1 MFRGR
6 LNETVQTATNQAMQ
20 TEVVV
25 ARLNGQELNNTQR
38 KLLRSALNSPAVQDV
53 IFTFMKK
60 QTGGIDSNS
69 KNAYDEINTIGGN
82 NHGRETALWNLQNQR
97 VDGSLS
103 ISQAQT
109 RAAAEDRSGVPGT
122 LRENGSTPYETLP
135 TARRGL
141 ISEVDTFSKDG

>member
-1 MFRGR
+1 MSRGR

-20 TEVVV
+20 TEVAKQLASKGISPKKADGIAKAIV
-25 ARLNGQELNNTQR
+25 ARINGQELNNTQR

-60 QTGGIDSNS
+60 QTGGVDSNS

-82 NHGRETALWNLQNQR
+82 SHGRETALWNLQNQR
-97 VDGSLS
+97 ADGSLS

-109 RAAAEDRSGVPGT
+109 RAAAEDRSGVT
-122 LRENGSTPYETLP
+122 KY
-135 TARRGL
+135 
-141 ISEVDTFSKDG
+141 K